1 MKEPPP
7 VEQEMATEW
16 FSAVSNL
23 PSYAVVVAVLEFFHL
38 SWTWNQIGPSTG
50 LTFSEFLCLLY
61 RVFQVLA
68 ETEGDASL
76 IRNLIQKGFN
86 WPERFGF
93 ILERTRIGGENVIHA
108 LEKVQE
114 LIPEIPLVAE
124 NSLVDFALETG
135 WYLLG
140 NENLPVWRAVG
151 RNGESLLRKLRGFSI
166 QMESIRIL
174 SGFLGR
180 LEETDQLQ
188 KLLEDS
194 IPRKIEKIVG
204 LLEEPVLS
212 EVIEM
217 LSEDAIRALV
227 RRSEIDLCLD
237 IMAIQVRDS
246 SPFEYGQ
253 AIADIMLFS
262 RRGKAERSIFEDVY
276 ALCAEN
282 ENTGLIIEI
291 ARMSTERRGTSFY
304 DKLKTE
310 YYLRFIPIALSI
322 LEGKEKSPEI
332 RRVINSIGRLMD
344 AVLSQDDPSIS
355 LESLEKLVAE
365 TEINFDKLLP
375 ALILLLRSTNEAL
388 KHEHVLKSEIF
399 VLILDLL
406 DDNYSRRLLEGEQ
419 THWLSPLA
427 NGTIDSCTKVV
438 EALEKIS
445 NRSLRSRFMDK
456 VIAPLFQEIG
466 AEELIFSELITSA
479 VSTYNREMSLEQLR
493 DKEITLLGRLFRAE
507 DRSKALKVSMNRLL
521 RIPGIEEKSANDL
534 IYCARTLCE
543 TLSQQAVWLEKSG
556 HRIFSRFLSRGLTA
570 FVKTLVEYPE
580 ISEHLTSGNL
590 MKELLTRMIPAKETE
605 DSNVALWQLKTASVF
620 FGETIPYS
628 VEILT
633 GRPELVISYLR
644 DITELAVG
652 SMHGELAGATF
663 LSWMSHRLEKKL
675 IDEYARKLDN
685 GFTITEVQRDIEGS
699 QLMNAWRAVRDSSSE
714 ILRDTVDSLKA
725 VTQQI
730 LHRKIIIREGRKL
743 VEGFIENGCKELILK
758 VSVSP
763 DRKEVT
769 ELQKAAGDS
778 ELIEIFRIMEGR
790 EPVGKKKQPPEK
802 VEQFFL
808 SRESKCPPGENSC
821 RYWRSKAFSPLENVL
836 IDIILLYTSNESLSK
851 IEQMMDDFVEIIGY
865 LGTDEVFRPSIIFT
879 ALEKSLSKTE
889 RGKRLTVQMVEKN
902 LEKNIYRLMW
912 RRKATK
918 KTAES
923 VSEYVPEKKITNM
936 LFDRITR
943 ERTSREQILFTK
955 KYARIFASVESIIMK
970 RKNSEIQSA
979 RSVLQHIWIF
989 NSEAVRLSS
998 AVEIARDA
1006 VETITQFFLE
1016 IGARTG
1022 AVTAPEAGA
1031 ISLGM
1036 RRKYR
1041 DNANTVAILIRWTQ
1055 DTTREN
1061 LLALVEA
1068 HHPLLE
1074 AVSRDSELI
1083 QLIDNLWGDGKA
1095 RLYIR
1100 SLADR
1105 PDRLK
1110 ERLLHHLGVKARE
1123 NRNGIRYV

>member
-1 MKEPPP
+1 MNEPPP
-7 VEQEMATEW
+7 VEQDMATEW

-23 PSYAVVVAVLEFFHL
+23 PSSAVVIAVLEFFHL

-50 LTFSEFLCLLY
+50 LKFKEFLSLLY
-61 RVFQVLA
+61 RVFQVLS
-68 ETEGDASL
+68 ETQGDVTLVRSMIL
-76 IRNLIQKGFN
+76 KGFK

-93 ILERTRIGGENVIHA
+93 ILERTRIGGGNVIRA
-108 LEKVQE
+108 LEKAQE

-124 NSLVDFALETG
+124 KSLVDFALETG

-166 QMESIRIL
+166 QMESIKIL

-180 LEETDQLQ
+180 MEETDQLQ
-188 KLLEDS
+188 NLLEDS
-194 IPRKIEKIVG
+194 IRGEIENIVG
-204 LLEEPVLS
+204 LMEEPLLS
-212 EVIEM
+212 ETLEL
-217 LSEDAIRALV
+217 LSEDAIRALT
-227 RRSEIDLCLD
+227 RRSERDMCLD
-237 IMAIQVRDS
+237 IMAIPVRDG
-246 SPFEYGQ
+246 SPFKYGQ
-253 AIADIMLFS
+253 AIADMMLFS
-262 RRGKAERSIFEDVY
+262 SRGKAERNVFDEVY
-276 ALCAEN
+276 SLCSKN
-282 ENTGLIIEI
+282 ENTSLIIEI
-291 ARMSTERRGTSFY
+291 ARMSAERRETPFY
-304 DKLKTE
+304 NKLKTE
-310 YYLRFIPIALSI
+310 YYLQFVPVALSI
-322 LEGKEKSPEI
+322 LEGKDKPPDI
-332 RRVINSIGRLMD
+332 RRVTNSIGRLMD

-355 LESLEKLVAE
+355 LESLENLVAE

-375 ALILLLRSTNEAL
+375 ALILLLRSTNEPL
-388 KHEHVLKSEIF
+388 KHEHVIKSETF
-399 VLILDLL
+399 VMILDLL

-427 NGTIDSCTKVV
+427 NGSIDSCTKVV
-438 EALEKIS
+438 EALGRIS
-445 NRSLRSRFMDK
+445 NQSLRSRFMDK

-466 AEELIFSELITSA
+466 AEELIFGELIASA

-493 DKEITLLGRLFRAE
+493 IEETTILGRLFRAE
-507 DRSKALKVSMNRLL
+507 DRSKALNVSMNRLL

-534 IYCARTLCE
+534 IYCARTLCD

-590 MKELLTRMIPAKETE
+590 MKELLTRMIPFKETE

-633 GRPELVISYLR
+633 GKPELVISYLR
-644 DITELAVG
+644 DVTELAVG

-663 LSWMSHRLEKKL
+663 LSWMSQRLEKKL
-675 IDEYARKLDN
+675 IDEYVRKLDN
-685 GFTITEVQRDIEGS
+685 GAVIAEVQSDIEGS
-699 QLMNAWRAVRDSSSE
+699 QLMNAWRAVRDKSSE
-714 ILRDTVDSLKA
+714 ILRDTIDSLKA
-725 VTQQI
+725 VTQQV
-730 LHRKIIIREGRKL
+730 LHRKIVIREGRKL
-743 VEGFIENGCKELILK
+743 VEGFLENGCEELIFK

-763 DRKEVT
+763 DKKEVT
-769 ELQKAAGDS
+769 ELQKVAGDF
-778 ELIEIFRIMEGR
+778 ELINIFRIMEGR
-790 EPVGKKKQPPEK
+790 GNIGEKKQIPEK
-802 VEQFFL
+802 VVQFFL
-808 SRESKCPPGENSC
+808 SRDCPPGENPC

-836 IDIILLYTSNESLSK
+836 VDIVLLYTSNESLSK

-879 ALEKSLSKTE
+879 ALEKSLSKTDK
-889 RGKRLTVQMVEKN
+889 GKKLTVHMVEKN

-918 KTAES
+918 KTSES
-923 VSEYVPEKKITNM
+923 VSKYIPEKKITNM

-943 ERTSREQILFTK
+943 EKTSREQILFTK
-955 KYARIFASVESIIMK
+955 KYARIFAAVEGVIMK

-989 NSEAVRLSS
+989 NSEAIKPSS
-998 AVEIARDA
+998 PVETARDA

-1022 AVTAPEAGA
+1022 AITAPEAGA

-1055 DTTREN
+1055 DSTRGD

-1083 QLIDNLWGDGKA
+1083 QLIDDLWGDGKA

-1110 ERLLHHLGVKARE
+1110 ERLLHHIGVKSKLK
-1123 NRNGIRYV
+1123 NKGIRYV

>member
-1 MKEPPP
+1 MNEPPP
-7 VEQEMATEW
+7 VEQDMATEW
-16 FSAVSNL
+16 FSAISNL
-23 PSYAVVVAVLEFFHL
+23 PSSAVVIAVLEFFHL

-50 LTFSEFLCLLY
+50 LTFKEFLSLLY

-68 ETEGDASL
+68 ETQGDVSL
-76 IRNLIQKGFN
+76 VRSLIQKGFK

-93 ILERTRIGGENVIHA
+93 ILERTRIGGGNVIRA
-108 LEKVQE
+108 LEKAQE

-140 NENLPVWRAVG
+140 DENLPVWRAVG

-166 QMESIRIL
+166 QMESIKIL

-188 KLLEDS
+188 NLLEDS
-194 IPRKIEKIVG
+194 IPGEIENIVG
-204 LLEEPVLS
+204 LMEGPVLA
-212 EVIEM
+212 EALEL

-227 RRSEIDLCLD
+227 RRSERDLCLD
-237 IMAIQVRDS
+237 IMGILVKDS
-246 SPFEYGQ
+246 TPFEYGQ
-253 AIADIMLFS
+253 AIADMMLFS
-262 RRGKAERSIFEDVY
+262 SRGKGDRNIFKEVY
-276 ALCAEN
+276 ELCAKN

-291 ARMSTERRGTSFY
+291 ARMSAERLETPLF
-304 DKLKTE
+304 DKMKTE
-310 YYLRFIPIALSI
+310 YYLRFIPVALSF
-322 LEGKEKSPEI
+322 LKGKDKSPDI

-344 AVLSQDDPSIS
+344 AVLSQEDPSIS

-365 TEINFDKLLP
+365 TEIDLDKLLP

-388 KHEHVLKSEIF
+388 KHEHVIKSEIF
-399 VLILDLL
+399 VMILDLL

-438 EALEKIS
+438 EALGRIS

-466 AEELIFSELITSA
+466 ADELIFSELITSA

-493 DKEITLLGRLFRAE
+493 NEEITILGRLFRAE

-556 HRIFSRFLSRGLTA
+556 HRIFSRFLSRGLMA

-644 DITELAVG
+644 DVTELAVG

-685 GFTITEVQRDIEGS
+685 GSAIAAVQSDIEGA
-699 QLMNAWRAVRDSSSE
+699 QLMDAWRAVRDSSSE
-714 ILRDTVDSLKA
+714 ILRDTVSSLKS
-725 VTQQI
+725 VTKQI
-730 LHRKIIIREGRKL
+730 LHRKIVIREGRKL
-743 VEGFIENGCKELILK
+743 VEGFLENGCEDLILK

-763 DRKEVT
+763 DKKEVK
-769 ELQKAAGDS
+769 ELQIAAGDS
-778 ELIEIFRIMEGR
+778 ELIDIFRIIEGR
-790 EPVGKKKQPPEK
+790 EYVGKKKQLPEK

-808 SRESKCPPGENSC
+808 TRDCPPGENPC

-836 IDIILLYTSNESLSK
+836 IDIILLYTSNESLSR

-865 LGTDEVFRPSIIFT
+865 LGTDDVFRPSIIFT
-879 ALEKSLSKTE
+879 ALGKSLSKTD

-923 VSEYVPEKKITNM
+923 VSNYVPEKKIINM

-943 ERTSREQILFTK
+943 EKTSREQIIFTK

-989 NSEAVRLSS
+989 NSEAVKPPSP
-998 AVEIARDA
+998 VETARDA

-1055 DTTREN
+1055 DTTRED

-1068 HHPLLE
+1068 HQPLLE

-1083 QLIDNLWGDGKA
+1083 QLIDDLWGDGKA

-1110 ERLLHHLGVKARE
+1110 ERLLHHIGVKSKL
-1123 NRNGIRYV
+1123 NSNGIRYV

>member
-1 MKEPPP
+1 MSEPPP
-7 VEQEMATEW
+7 VKQDIATEW
-16 FSAVSNL
+16 LSAVSNL
-23 PSYAVVVAVLEFFHL
+23 PSSAVVVAVLEFFHL

-50 LTFSEFLCLLY
+50 LTFKEFLCLLY

-68 ETEGDASL
+68 ETQGDAPLVRS
-76 IRNLIQKGFN
+76 LIQKGFK

-93 ILERTRIGGENVIHA
+93 ILERTRIGGGNVIHA
-108 LEKVQE
+108 LEKAQK

-166 QMESIRIL
+166 QMESIKIL

-180 LEETDQLQ
+180 LEETDQLRN
-188 KLLEDS
+188 LLEDS
-194 IPRKIEKIVG
+194 IPDQIENIVG
-204 LLEEPVLS
+204 LLEDPLLS
-212 EVIEM
+212 EAIEL

-237 IMAIQVRDS
+237 IMAILVRDS

-253 AIADIMLFS
+253 AIADMMLFS
-262 RRGKAERSIFEDVY
+262 SRGKAERNIFKEVY
-276 ALCAEN
+276 ALCEKN
-282 ENTGLIIEI
+282 KNTDLIIEI
-291 ARMSTERRGTSFY
+291 ANMSAERRETPFY
-304 DKLKTE
+304 DKLNTE
-310 YYLRFIPIALSI
+310 YYLRFVPVALSF
-322 LEGKEKSPEI
+322 LEGKDKSPEI
-332 RRVINSIGRLMD
+332 RRVTNSIGRIMD

-388 KHEHVLKSEIF
+388 KHEHIIKSEIF

-427 NGTIDSCTKVV
+427 NGTIDSCMKVV
-438 EALEKIS
+438 DALGKIS
-445 NRSLRSRFMDK
+445 NRSLRSRFLDK

-479 VSTYNREMSLEQLR
+479 ISTYNREMSLEQLR
-493 DKEITLLGRLFRAE
+493 NEETTILGRLFRAE

-633 GRPELVISYLR
+633 GRPEFVISYLR

-663 LSWMSHRLEKKL
+663 LSWMSNRLEKKL

-685 GFTITEVQRDIEGS
+685 DFVLAEASGDIEGS
-699 QLMNAWRAVRDSSSE
+699 QLMNEWRAVRDSSSE
-714 ILRDTVDSLKA
+714 ILRDTVAYLKV

-730 LHRKIIIREGRKL
+730 LHRKIVIREGRKL
-743 VEGFIENGCKELILK
+743 VEGFIENGCEGLILK

-769 ELQKAAGDS
+769 ELQKAAGDY

-790 EPVGKKKQPPEK
+790 EPVGKKQQLPEN

-808 SRESKCPPGENSC
+808 SRICPPGENPC

-865 LGTDEVFRPSIIFT
+865 LGTDEVFRPEIIFT
-879 ALEKSLSKTE
+879 ALGKSLSKTE

-918 KTAES
+918 KTAEA

-943 ERTSREQILFTK
+943 EKTSREQILFTK
-955 KYARIFASVESIIMK
+955 KYARIFASVESVIMK
-970 RKNSEIQSA
+970 RKNAEIQSA

-989 NSEAVRLSS
+989 NSEAVRPFS

-1022 AVTAPEAGA
+1022 AVTALEAGA

-1055 DTTREN
+1055 DSTRGD
-1061 LLALVEA
+1061 LLALVES

-1083 QLIDNLWGDGKA
+1083 RLIDDLWGDGKA

-1110 ERLLHHLGVKARE
+1110 DRLLHHLGVKSKA
-1123 NRNGIRYV
+1123 NSDSIRYV

>member
-1 MKEPPP
+1 MNEPPP
-7 VEQEMATEW
+7 VSQDMATEW

-23 PSYAVVVAVLEFFHL
+23 PSSAIVSAVLEFFHL

-50 LTFSEFLCLLY
+50 LTFKEFLCLLY

-68 ETEGDASL
+68 ESQGDVSL
-76 IRNLIQKGFN
+76 VKSLIQKGFK

-93 ILERTRIGGENVIHA
+93 ILERTRIGGGNVVLA
-108 LEKVQE
+108 LEKAQE
-114 LIPEIPLVAE
+114 LIPEIPFIAE

-140 NENLPVWRAVG
+140 DENLPVWRAVG
-151 RNGESLLRKLRGFSI
+151 RNGESLLRKLRGFSVQI
-166 QMESIRIL
+166 ESIKIL

-188 KLLEDS
+188 NLLEDS
-194 IPRKIEKIVG
+194 IPGEIEKIVG
-204 LLEEPVLS
+204 LQEESVLS
-212 EVIEM
+212 EAIEQ
-217 LSEDAIRALV
+217 LSEEAIRALL
-227 RRSEIDLCLD
+227 RRAERDICLD
-237 IMAIQVRDS
+237 IMNIRVIDS
-246 SPFEYGQ
+246 SPFECGQ
-253 AIADIMLFS
+253 AIAEITLFGS
-262 RRGKAERSIFEDVY
+262 NEKVERKIFNEGY
-276 ALCAEN
+276 SLCSKI
-282 ENTGLIIEI
+282 ENTGFIIDI
-291 ARMSTERRGTSFY
+291 ATMSAERRETPFY

-310 YYLRFIPIALSI
+310 YYLRFIPVALRI
-322 LEGKEKSPEI
+322 LEGKKRSPEI
-332 RRVINSIGRLMD
+332 RRFINSIGRLMD
-344 AVLSQDDPSIS
+344 AVLSQEDPSIS

-365 TEINFDKLLP
+365 TEITFDKLLP
-375 ALILLLRSTNEAL
+375 AMILLLRSTNEAL
-388 KHEHVLKSEIF
+388 NHEHVIKSEIF
-399 VLILDLL
+399 VQILDLF
-406 DDNYSRRLLEGEQ
+406 DDNYRRRLLEGEQ
-419 THWLSPLA
+419 AHWLSPLA
-427 NGTIDSCTKVV
+427 NGTVDSCTKVV
-438 EALEKIS
+438 QALGKIS
-445 NRSLRSRFMDK
+445 NQLLRSRFLDK

-466 AEELIFSELITSA
+466 EEELIFNELITSA
-479 VSTYNREMSLEQLR
+479 VTIYNRDMSLEQLR
-493 DKEITLLGRLFRAE
+493 NEETTILGRLFRAE

-534 IYCARTLCE
+534 IYCARVLCE

-570 FVKTLVEYPE
+570 FVKILVEYPE

-633 GRPELVISYLR
+633 GRPELVIKYLR

-685 GFTITEVQRDIEGS
+685 GFVLSEVQNDIEGVE
-699 QLMNAWRAVRDSSSE
+699 LMNTWRAVRDSSSE
-714 ILRDTVDSLKA
+714 ILRDTVDSLKL
-725 VTQQI
+725 VTQKI
-730 LHRKIIIREGRKL
+730 LHRKIVIREGRKL
-743 VEGFIENGCKELILK
+743 VEGFIENGCEELILK
-758 VSVSP
+758 DSVSP
-763 DRKEVT
+763 NREEIAD
-769 ELQKAAGDS
+769 LQKAAGDS

-790 EPVGKKKQPPEK
+790 EPVGKKMQLPEN

-808 SRESKCPPGENSC
+808 SRNCPPGENPC
-821 RYWRSKAFSPLENVL
+821 RFWRSKAFSTMENVL
-836 IDIILLYTSNESLSK
+836 IDIILLYTSNESLSR

-865 LGTDEVFRPSIIFT
+865 LGPDEVFRPSIIFT

-889 RGKRLTVQMVEKN
+889 RGKMLTVQMVEKN

-918 KTAES
+918 KTSES
-923 VSEYVPEKKITNM
+923 VSDYVPEKKIINM

-943 ERTSREQILFTK
+943 ERTAREQILFTK
-955 KYARIFASVESIIMK
+955 KYARIFASIESLIMK

-989 NSEAVRLSS
+989 NSEAIRPSS
-998 AVEIARDA
+998 AVETARDA

-1055 DTTREN
+1055 DRTRED

-1083 QLIDNLWGDGKA
+1083 QLIDDLWGDGKA

-1110 ERLLHHLGVKARE
+1110 ERLYHHLGKKSKANNE
-1123 NRNGIRYV
+1123 GIRYV